1 MENTNFVKLQWQND
15 FFLICFKLDYFCSGH
30 KSFSYFLYFQHWKVQ
45 PCLSRS
51 AQNMC
56 RKFGRWW
63 DLETLRSEM
72 LASDEASCCH
82 VMSTSLTCGSEERF
96 SLCPAFC
103 PADHWYAFF
112 SSIVMLELMYTHFQ
126 QTNTKDSRLMASNLF
141 SLCFSKLYLHMATH
155 GYTCVNPV
163 LVLFYTCS
171 FVFFQF
177 YTCVTPFFWVYTWL
191 HMATHGYTSTTH
203 LRKFPRS
210 PIVWPEVLPLSG
222 REGAQCQ
229 APHTDKSFKLTIQT

>member
-1 MENTNFVKLQWQND
+1 M
-15 FFLICFKLDYFCSGH
+15 
-30 KSFSYFLYFQHWKVQ
+30 
-45 PCLSRS
+45 
-51 AQNMC
+51 
-56 RKFGRWW
+56 
-63 DLETLRSEM
+63 
-72 LASDEASCCH
+72 
-82 VMSTSLTCGSEERF
+82 
-96 SLCPAFC
+96 
-103 PADHWYAFF
+103 
-112 SSIVMLELMYTHFQ
+112 
-126 QTNTKDSRLMASNLF
+126 
-141 SLCFSKLYLHMATH
+141 CFSKLYLHMATH

-177 YTCVTPFFWVYTWL
+177 CTCVTPFFLVYTWL

-229 APHTDKSFKLTIQT
+229 APHTDKSFKLTIQDITKTFFLSTGFLYDYILQMGMDTDQNDVHFLAPGMPFVWFSKFIVSDTVISKSRT